1 MPVLRI
7 PEVEG
12 VEYLINDKTVKGDVE
27 VDGDV
32 VVTAVPLPGY
42 RFEDVTDTDWDIT
55 VSEDAPVNPE

>member
-32 VVTAVPLPGY
+32 VVTAVPLLGY
-42 RFEDVTDTDWDIT
+42 RFEDVTDAEWAIT
-55 VSEDAPVNPE
+55 VSEDVPVGTE

>member
-1 MPVLRI
+1 MPILRI

-42 RFEDVTDTDWDIT
+42 RFEDVTDAEWAIT
-55 VSEDAPVNPE
+55 AG

>member
-42 RFEDVTDTDWDIT
+42 KFRDVTDAEWDIT
-55 VSEDAPVNPE
+55 VSEGVPVGTE